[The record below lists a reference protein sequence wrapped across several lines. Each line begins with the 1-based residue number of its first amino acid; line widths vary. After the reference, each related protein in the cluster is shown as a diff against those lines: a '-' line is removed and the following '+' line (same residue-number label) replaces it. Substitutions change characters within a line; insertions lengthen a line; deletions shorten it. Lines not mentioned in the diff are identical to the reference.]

1 MFVRIKKSGKY
12 QYLQLVENKKVKGKV
27 KQRVIATVGR
37 LDKLQEKNE
46 IENIVQSLAKFSE
59 KVLLI
64 LNGRSEI
71 RANAK
76 KIGPILIFERLWNEL
91 GIKKAIKRVLSRRKF
106 QFDVERAIFLT
117 TLHRLLISG
126 SDRFCDRWRRDYS
139 LPAQESIELHHL
151 YRAMA
156 FLGEPLKEKRGFS
169 QFVKDKIEEFIFFH
183 NKDLFSDLEMVFFD
197 TTSIYFEGNGG
208 KELGRYGYSK
218 DHRPDR
224 KQMIVGIVIDNKGMP
239 ICCEMLPGNTT
250 DVKTLLPVVERL
262 KSRFGIRR
270 FCIVG
275 DSGMMSAST
284 VKSLNENGIQYILG
298 TRMRNVKRINKD
310 ILERGGRYKE
320 VYSERKNSSDPAPLK
335 VKEVWQ
341 EGKRYIICYNPQQAR
356 KDKHQREA
364 IIEELEQKLCQ
375 GAGNLVGNRGYR
387 RYLKISGKDI
397 AINYTKLKEEGKYDG
412 KWVLETN
419 SEYSPAEVAKKY
431 KELWQVEQ
439 IFRTMKSILNTR
451 PVYHRQDEAIRGHVF
466 CSFLALQL
474 QKALINRL
482 ESNGYEF
489 EWSEIVQD
497 LEALQEVEIEEKGKT
512 FVVRTECKGVCG
524 KIFKA
529 LKVALPPTIREV
541 KSVV

>member
-27 KQRVIATVGR
+27 KQRVIATIGR

-59 KVLLI
+59 RVLLI
-64 LNGRSEI
+64 INGHSEI

-91 GIKKAIKRVLSRRKF
+91 GIKKAIKRVLTGRKF
-106 QFDVERAIFLT
+106 QFDVERAIFLS

-139 LPAQESIELHHL
+139 LPGQESIELHHL

-169 QFVKDKIEEFIFFH
+169 EFVKDKIEEFIFVN

-208 KELGRYGYSK
+208 KEIGRYGYSK

-224 KQMIVGIVIDNKGMP
+224 KQMIVGVVIDNNGMP

-298 TRMRNVKRINKD
+298 ARMRNVKRINKD

-320 VYSERKNSSDPAPLK
+320 VYPERKNSSDPSPLQ

-341 EGKRYIICYNPQQAR
+341 EGTRYIVCYNPQQAR
-356 KDKHQREA
+356 KDKLQREA
-364 IIEELEQKLCQ
+364 LIEELEQKLSQ
-375 GAGNLVGNRGYR
+375 GPGNLVGNKGYR

-397 AINYTKLKEEGKYDG
+397 AINYTKLKEEEKYDG

-439 IFRTMKSILNTR
+439 ILRTMKSILDTR

-474 QKALINRL
+474 QKALMNRL

-541 KSVV
+541 KSVA